1 MENRVKLTTLAASA
15 NTNNY
20 KRTEG
25 TSYIEISKVGD
36 YNWYYT
42 DVDGQEM
49 ACTADTID
57 TTIPPPIPIYREEHH
72 PVKKHILGTRLYY
85 FTNLTGGHKLFQNI
99 CIVTLI
105 VLFALAIMSVSFW
118 QDIVEVPPKVQRLMD
133 LIDMKLYHLWLRIQI
148 KWNRI
153 TSLIRLPVR
162 YIVEW
167 YQSDDAPWI
176 SLFSRR
182 QPIIMKKTMY
192 VKSSATKKLN
202 GNQGR
207 KIKGLTSKSGVEN
220 IELKKKTG
228 QPTVMYKIEAS
239 NGETY
244 VPVHIKGSKESIEK
258 AVVLIQEAVGE
269 ENVKEDITVSPY
281 PPKKRSSSDHP
292 PKIPLRKRRKEPLS
306 SNENAFIS
314 IRSICKCVQVTSKSM
329 YAKVANKCNTSV
341 VEAAIALYALLY
353 CMVYWQFDRM
363 LFRRTTRL
371 WLLICGMVLMIPMAV
386 RFIVRGVS
394 LVASWLSSLPILI
407 FSFIRGIVMFPFDLY
422 QIWTIQK
429 TVYIRKSDYKIFF
442 KGRDIQGREKKLI
455 IKTWSGVDD
464 IQIESANGSHVVVHL
479 TGSRRSVWKAI
490 GFIQEAAGEHFRW
503 KIDQPSSSPQ
513 VQKSASSIGN
523 VPVSEAQP
531 IQEESTPESPVQRE
545 AINDNVNN
553 LTKEA
558 STTESPPAAVQE
570 EERVP
575 SEIGISSTQET
586 TRETIAESSVSSI
599 VSKTLSTGK
608 MNENDPLLIFL
619 RSQQSCIKGSVDE
632 FYTWLG
638 KSEEIDSM
646 TVLKEAMSDDEYLND
661 MKIGDGGGS
670 GIKGFKRKAF
680 RRAILE
686 YFNDESDIKPV
697 DEESNKIPA
706 AGLDEPP
713 EELVCPI
720 SLNLMVHDPVVA
732 ADGITYERASIE
744 DWFQKSMAKYYEAQE
759 KMNQNSH
766 NEADQRVVNNGV
778 CSPVHGKKLK
788 NLTLVPNISM
798 RNMARAYKEKQKS
811 ST

>member
-394 LVASWLSSLPILI
+394 LIASWLSSLPILI
-407 FSFIRGIVMFPFDLY
+407 FSFFRGIVMFPFDLY

-442 KGRDIQGREKKLI
+442 KGRENKLI

-464 IQIESANGSHVVVHL
+464 MQIESANGSHVPVHL
-479 TGSRRSVWKAI
+479 IGSRRSVWKAI
-490 GFIQEAAGEHFRW
+490 GFIQEAVGEHFSW

-523 VPVSEAQP
+523 VPVSEAQS
-531 IQEESTPESPVQRE
+531 IQEESTPEPPVQRE
-545 AINDNVNN
+545 TINDNVNN

-575 SEIGISSTQET
+575 SEMGIDSCHGM
-586 TRETIAESSVSSI
+586 TRESIAESSV
-599 VSKTLSTGK
+599 LSTGK

-632 FYTWLG
+632 FYTWLV

-686 YFNDESDIKPV
+686 YFNDESDTTPA
-697 DEESNKIPA
+697 DEDNEIPA
-706 AGLDEPP
+706 AGLDDPP

-759 KMNQNSH
+759 KMNQNTQS
-766 NEADQRVVNNGV
+766 EANQRVVNNGI

-798 RNMARAYKEKQKS
+798 RNMARAYKEKRKS
-811 ST
+811 PPT

>member
-1 MENRVKLTTLAASA
+1 MEDRVKLTTLAASA

-20 KRTEG
+20 KRTEE
-25 TSYIEISKVGD
+25 TYLEISRVGD

-72 PVKKHILGTRLYY
+72 PVKNHILGTRLYY
-85 FTNLTGGHKLFQNI
+85 FTNLTGGHKLFQNM
-99 CIVTLI
+99 CFVTII
-105 VLFALAIMSVSFW
+105 VLSVWAIMCCLFW
-118 QDIVEVPPKVQRLMD
+118 FEIIECPKVERFMD
-133 LIDMKLYHLWLRIQI
+133 RVDMKVYTFYLRIQI
-148 KWNRI
+148 IWKRI
-153 TSLIRLPVR
+153 LSLILLPVT

-167 YQSDDAPWI
+167 YQSDAR
-176 SLFSRR
+176 LCSRH
-182 QPIIMKKTMY
+182 QPIIMRKTIY
-192 VKSSATKKLN
+192 VKSSTTKKLN

-207 KIKGLTSKSGVEN
+207 KIKGLISKSGVEN

-228 QPTVMYKIEAS
+228 QPTIMYKIVAS
-239 NGETY
+239 NGVVY

-258 AVVLIQEAVGE
+258 AIVLIQEAVGE
-269 ENVKEDITVSPY
+269 ENVKEDITVSAY
-281 PPKKRSSSDHP
+281 PPKKRSSSDHQ

-306 SNENAFIS
+306 SNENAFIR
-314 IRSICKCVQVTSKSM
+314 IRSIFKCVQDSSKSM
-329 YAKVANKCNTSV
+329 YAKVANKCNRSV
-341 VEAAIALYALLY
+341 VEAAIALYAILY

-407 FSFIRGIVMFPFDLY
+407 ISFIRGIVMFPFDLY

-429 TVYIRKSDYKIFF
+429 TVYIRKSDYKIFI
-442 KGRDIQGREKKLI
+442 KGRENKLI
-455 IKTWSGVDD
+455 IKTWSGVNDM
-464 IQIESANGSHVVVHL
+464 QIESANGSHVGVHL

-490 GFIQEAAGEHFRW
+490 GFIQEAVGEHFSW

-553 LTKEA
+553 PTKEA
-558 STTESPPAAVQE
+558 STIESPPAAVQE

-632 FYTWLG
+632 FYTWLV

-686 YFNDESDIKPV
+686 YFNDESDIKAA
-697 DEESNKIPA
+697 DEDNKIPA
-706 AGLDEPP
+706 AGLDDPP

-720 SLNLMVHDPVVA
+720 SLNLMVNDPVVA

-759 KMNQNSH
+759 KMNQNTQS
-766 NEADQRVVNNGV
+766 EANQRVVNNGI

-798 RNMARAYKEKQKS
+798 RNMARAYKEKRKS
-811 ST
+811 PPT